1 MLERILPGAS
11 QLQNYHPLLVH
22 FPIAFIYG
30 AALLYF
36 LASIAA
42 SERLKWTALWML
54 MLGALGAAAAVASGF
69 YAATGLMV
77 SQSVRHELLRNHKHL
92 MVAAS
97 AVTGVLTVWAI
108 ATRPM
113 PTRGRYLFLVG
124 LDSTARPDSSRRR
137 PGRRDGLQLQRRR
150 LRLRA
155 TDRFPEVVFSK
166 LAHPRQGVNYSAC
179 QRRP

>member
-1 MLERILPGAS
+1 VLERILPGAS

-124 LDSTARPDSSRRR
+124 LVALL
-137 PGRRDGLQLQRRR
+137 GLIAAGADLGGEMVYSYN
-150 LRLRA
+150 A
-155 TDRFPEVVFSK
+155 
-166 LAHPRQGVNYSAC
+166 GGSAC
-179 QRRP
+179 AQPIDFRK

>member
-124 LDSTARPDSSRRR
+124 LVALL
-137 PGRRDGLQLQRRR
+137 GLIAAGADLGGEMVYSYN
-150 LRLRA
+150 A
-155 TDRFPEVVFSK
+155 
-166 LAHPRQGVNYSAC
+166 GGSAC
-179 QRRP
+179 AQPIDFGK

>member
-97 AVTGVLTVWAI
+97 AVTGVLTIWAI

-124 LDSTARPDSSRRR
+124 LVALL
-137 PGRRDGLQLQRRR
+137 GLIAAGADLGGEMVYSYN
-150 LRLRA
+150 A
-155 TDRFPEVVFSK
+155 
-166 LAHPRQGVNYSAC
+166 GGSAC
-179 QRRP
+179 AQPIDFRK